1 MLNNKFFGLAQMVL
15 FGGLAIVAF
24 IGMFYNPWQIVI
36 CIMCV
41 VMFLVGLY
49 EFRKEK

>member
-15 FGGLAIVAF
+15 FGGLAIAAF

-41 VMFLVGLY
+41 FMFLVGLY
-49 EFRKEK
+49 EYRKGN